1 MSYSRIKLMCWV
13 KQLALLVFL
22 VPAMAVS
29 AQAGTTPIGYI
40 KTLNQNAAIVTDG
53 KKRDVSIGD
62 PVFEGDAIRT
72 SRNGT
77 LGVVFVDGAVM
88 SIGSGSKV
96 TLEQFLFEPDTKNVG
111 FTAVVA
117 AGNMSFISGAIGR
130 ISPDSVRITTPT
142 ATLGLRGTKIL
153 VDVK

>member
-1 MSYSRIKLMCWV
+1 MSDSRIKLMRLV

-22 VPAMAVS
+22 VPVMAVS

-40 KTLNQNAAIVTDG
+40 KTLNQSAAIVTNG

-72 SRNGT
+72 SRKGT
-77 LGVVFVDGAVM
+77 MGVVFVDGAVM

-96 TLEQFLFEPDTKNVG
+96 TVEQFLFEPDTNKVG
-111 FTAVVA
+111 FSVVVA
-117 AGNMSFISGAIGR
+117 GGSMSFISGAIGR

-142 ATLGLRGTKIL
+142 ATLGMRGTKIL
-153 VDVK
+153 VEVK